1 MKERIQ
7 KIIAARGLMSRRA
20 AEELLREGHI
30 KINGQTARLGDS
42 ADASA
47 DSIQIDGTPLP
58 PPPKSVCLLLHKPR
72 GYITTMSD
80 ERGRKT
86 VASLVDC
93 GCRVYPVGRLDY
105 QSEGLLLMTND
116 GALANRLM
124 HPSNEIE
131 KVYDVTVRG
140 EPDDGDV
147 RLSCPIELDGRRIRP
162 PLVTLL
168 RAGNGKT
175 TYRITIHEGRNR
187 QIRRMCE
194 AAGLTVLRLCR
205 VREGTLELGDLPC
218 GKWRYL
224 TEKELAALMAE
235 MGEKA

>member
-20 AEELLREGHI
+20 AEELLRAGRVQV
-30 KINGQTARLGDS
+30 NGQTARLGDS
-42 ADASA
+42 ADAFT
-47 DSIQIDGTPLP
+47 DSIRIDGTPLP
-58 PPPKSVCLLLHKPR
+58 PLPKSVCLLLHKPR
-72 GYITTMSD
+72 GYVTTLSD

-140 EPDDGDV
+140 EPDNGEA
-147 RLSCPIELDGRRIRP
+147 RLSRPIELDGRRIRT

-235 MGEKA
+235 TGEKA